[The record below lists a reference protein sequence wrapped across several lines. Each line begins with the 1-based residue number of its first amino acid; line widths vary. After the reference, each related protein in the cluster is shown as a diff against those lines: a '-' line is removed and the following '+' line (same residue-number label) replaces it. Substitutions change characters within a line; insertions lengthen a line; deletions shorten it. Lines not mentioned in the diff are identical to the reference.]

1 MNYFFGFKNDVFF
14 SKLTIPRFQNS
25 GLKNLDYEVF
35 EAEPVLNKWSIKKAT
50 YIKTDEFFYIENSN
64 LDNNKLFFLSS
75 KNEVEK
81 FFNGNF
87 LSLVNLNSFTDTSP
101 TAFRSNFKIYLKD
114 GGFSS
119 YQSEYPHDMTLKKGN
134 IFSSISTLL
143 NSKADENFILI
154 RNIFY
159 KPIQE
164 KFKIYFINLK
174 NKKILKTEI
183 IYSNKSNL
191 IYVEKNL
198 LNEEVYIFSDY
209 HIGIPIFISKKKNH
223 LSMEH
228 THPPHHYI
236 LSEDRFKI
244 ISQIKNEI
252 KQHII

>member
-101 TAFRSNFKIYLKD
+101 TAFRSNFKIYLNK
-114 GGFSS
+114 
-119 YQSEYPHDMTLKKGN
+119 
-134 IFSSISTLL
+134 
-143 NSKADENFILI
+143 NFVI
-154 RNIFY
+154 
-159 KPIQE
+159 
-164 KFKIYFINLK
+164 
-174 NKKILKTEI
+174 
-183 IYSNKSNL
+183 
-191 IYVEKNL
+191 
-198 LNEEVYIFSDY
+198 
-209 HIGIPIFISKKKNH
+209 HI
-223 LSMEH
+223 
-228 THPPHHYI
+228 
-236 LSEDRFKI
+236 
-244 ISQIKNEI
+244 
-252 KQHII
+252 